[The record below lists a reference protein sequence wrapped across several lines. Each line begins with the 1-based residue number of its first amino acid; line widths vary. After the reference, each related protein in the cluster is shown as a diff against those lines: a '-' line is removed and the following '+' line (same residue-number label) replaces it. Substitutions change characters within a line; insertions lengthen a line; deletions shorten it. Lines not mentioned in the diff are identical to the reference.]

1 MHSKLKLLSMLI
13 IVISMMCFVPTVFG
27 AKEMFMNKTIDK
39 IVINFDYEAYPAN
52 TTRTY
57 GEFADDLRKTYPT
70 DASYSTDTYCF
81 VDTSHIGLSYK
92 KNGEIIAVP
101 YSEYDKKINENDELY
116 VSYMVYPA
124 TSKGYEFGSSEAKVM
139 FNNKELPKTE
149 YIYKNYSSYIFLY
162 IHIPIVEGTKINRVL
177 FKSFEPVYD
186 GQQYISNV
194 EIDNSSDV
202 PGTITKQGFI
212 MFNKE
217 LTGTAKKGENVGQY
231 VIVKLD
237 EGYYWA
243 DDSIGRIVGT
253 RNSFSQGEKISDEE
267 FKFIYTYTVET
278 KKDLLVIYDLPD
290 VIEYK
295 EGEEVKLSIYATSGA
310 TKVQW
315 NEVIDLGGKK
325 GTKEIPIEG
334 ATTNTL
340 DLGKIDNTY
349 DGKQYI
355 FVASDDTGA
364 VRKSKTFTLKCTGV
378 VEATQTEQ
386 PAKTETPTE
395 QPIQTE
401 QPKAEVKYEVE
412 FESNGG
418 SKVATQ
424 EVVEKGK
431 ATIPPVPTKDGYT
444 FEAWCTDKKLTKYFD
459 FETEITDD
467 IVLYAKWVETKK
479 VEEPVQ
485 TPTEQPTETPTTQPT
500 ETPVTQENDRTW
512 TKASEWAEEE
522 LDKANKMEIIPN
534 KLKYADLTANIT
546 RAEFAHVA
554 VKLYEKL
561 TGNKAIAVPNNPF
574 IDTADEEV
582 LKAYN
587 LEITK
592 GTSEVTF
599 NPDDLITREQMATM
613 MTRALAKAGIDTK
626 VDLEKVNKF
635 ADDGEM
641 HDWGKASI
649 YYMSNIEIIK
659 GIGNNTFNVL
669 GNATREQALLI
680 SERSAEKFAK

>member
-1 MHSKLKLLSMLI
+1 M
-13 IVISMMCFVPTVFG
+13 
-27 AKEMFMNKTIDK
+27 
-39 IVINFDYEAYPAN
+39 
-52 TTRTY
+52 
-57 GEFADDLRKTYPT
+57 
-70 DASYSTDTYCF
+70 
-81 VDTSHIGLSYK
+81 
-92 KNGEIIAVP
+92 
-101 YSEYDKKINENDELY
+101 
-116 VSYMVYPA
+116 
-124 TSKGYEFGSSEAKVM
+124 
-139 FNNKELPKTE
+139 
-149 YIYKNYSSYIFLY
+149 
-162 IHIPIVEGTKINRVL
+162 
-177 FKSFEPVYD
+177 
-186 GQQYISNV
+186 
-194 EIDNSSDV
+194 
-202 PGTITKQGFI
+202 
-212 MFNKE
+212 
-217 LTGTAKKGENVGQY
+217 
-231 VIVKLD
+231 
-237 EGYYWA
+237 
-243 DDSIGRIVGT
+243 
-253 RNSFSQGEKISDEE
+253 
-267 FKFIYTYTVET
+267 
-278 KKDLLVIYDLPD
+278 
-290 VIEYK
+290 
-295 EGEEVKLSIYATSGA
+295 
-310 TKVQW
+310 
-315 NEVIDLGGKK
+315 
-325 GTKEIPIEG
+325 
-334 ATTNTL
+334 
-340 DLGKIDNTY
+340 
-349 DGKQYI
+349 
-355 FVASDDTGA
+355 
-364 VRKSKTFTLKCTGV
+364 
-378 VEATQTEQ
+378 EATQTEQ